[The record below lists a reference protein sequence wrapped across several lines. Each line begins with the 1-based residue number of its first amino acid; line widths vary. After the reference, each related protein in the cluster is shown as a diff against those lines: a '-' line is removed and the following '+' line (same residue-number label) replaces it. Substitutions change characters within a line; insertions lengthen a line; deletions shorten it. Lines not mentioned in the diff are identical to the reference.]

1 MPMVEVDR
9 EFARYFHLEERL
21 RQVDDLQK
29 ILNNTLTMAKQ
40 MSAISWADLP
50 VVGVQA
56 RERVLPAVTL
66 HQALVGGRRET
77 DARYVSAIEESAG
90 KLYDDYKVWG
100 GALNF
105 RTEAAAR
112 THINCMIRHMLP
124 LSDEL
129 LFGPSG
135 PGKTIICPELILS
148 NVGDNTK
155 IPPGPEAKTTLSIT
169 GRADYTQIHISNWE
183 TLGEDEQGFLIE
195 DLQAIAVVKGDG
207 SSFPESARV
216 CLSIIEAKSVTSSG
230 DDLVSHLPQAIVE
243 ALVLSTR
250 SQAKSFTPSTVP
262 FILTNG
268 FEWIFGFLNEMD
280 SDMAENTRWECCRTA
295 PFVIP
300 SYGLKAG
307 EEDERREET
316 KAALRFVLELL
327 LHWTCADRDVIKQ
340 NAL

>member
-1 MPMVEVDR
+1 MANRYQTPVPDLEGSPAPTTPGQTPRRESVYKASQWAEKLATLQEQVTTTGRLLEDLMPMVEVDR

-77 DARYVSAIEESAG
+77 DARY
-90 KLYDDYKVWG
+90 
-100 GALNF
+100 
-105 RTEAAAR
+105 TEAAAR

-243 ALVLSTR
+243 ALVLEVS
-250 SQAKSFTPSTVP
+250 A
-262 FILTNG
+262 N
-268 FEWIFGFLNEMD
+268 D
-280 SDMAENTRWECCRTA
+280 
-295 PFVIP
+295 
-300 SYGLKAG
+300 
-307 EEDERREET
+307 
-316 KAALRFVLELL
+316 
-327 LHWTCADRDVIKQ
+327 
-340 NAL
+340 